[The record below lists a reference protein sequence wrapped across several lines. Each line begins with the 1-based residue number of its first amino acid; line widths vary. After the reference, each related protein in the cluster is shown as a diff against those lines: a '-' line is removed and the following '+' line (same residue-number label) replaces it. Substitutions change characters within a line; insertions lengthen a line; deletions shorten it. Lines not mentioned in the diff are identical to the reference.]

1 MLRLS
6 RAVLCIVFLP
16 CCQTPSGVDAGAG
29 EGVGR
34 RGMVDSG
41 VAGHVLDGGVD
52 AGAVDPCG
60 SCPRGSVCGQDGC
73 LFLCGECRQDTD
85 CGKFTCSSRAF
96 CSAPLS
102 DCGPNSERSARLD
115 IEYRSDRCSPRVGD
129 CSISVAVEPVNALLR
144 TTFVASDAGLAM
156 SQQLSPSD
164 LVMIDA
170 ARFSCVDAGY
180 WDEYPLGCVAHDW
193 HVSVSVQHPS
203 LRTTTFTLYRGQ
215 ARRPPLAVDDA
226 LDVLL
231 LRAVESLVDAGVL

>member
-1 MLRLS
+1 MPRRISLVLLVLACSSPGLR
-6 RAVLCIVFLP
+6 
-16 CCQTPSGVDAGAG
+16 
-29 EGVGR
+29 
-34 RGMVDSG
+34 DSG
-41 VAGHVLDGGVD
+41 VVDGGVAGQVLDSGLD
-52 AGAVDPCG
+52 AGSLDPCEA
-60 SCPRGSVCGQDGC
+60 CPRGSVCGQDGC
-73 LFLCGECRQDTD
+73 LFLCGECRQDAD
-85 CGKFTCSSRAF
+85 CGQFSCSSRAF

-129 CSISVAVEPVNALLR
+129 CSITVALEPANARLR
-144 TTFVASDAGLAM
+144 TTFAASDAGLSM

-164 LVMIDA
+164 LAMIDA

-203 LRTTTFTLYRGQ
+203 LRPTTFTLYRGQ

-231 LRAVESLVDAGVL
+231 LRAVGSLVDAGVL